1 MPQRILLDLIYAAVI
16 LRAINEPRFGHLQV
30 RYETNLLTHLL
41 HSMPQQCRLS
51 PNSGTRRKAVCRF
64 IHDGS
69 DEQDTWLLLNHL
81 SVTIARKCITDI
93 ARIGENKNVSFE
105 DQQQT
110 LEKILASQSDGKYR
124 LAPIKNPYRNSSPN
138 SISKSTHM
146 SSMQRLTRGN
156 SRSRYTYLNRGLG
169 LSLPGVRMFRIAP

>member
-1 MPQRILLDLIYAAVI
+1 MLGKLTLQGQVQRRLVKESDQRPERGETGAVLFFWDRTVSMRECLKEFFLDLIYAAVI

-41 HSMPQQCRLS
+41 HSMPLQCRLS

-124 LAPIKNPYRNSSPN
+124 LAPIK
-138 SISKSTHM
+138 KS
-146 SSMQRLTRGN
+146 
-156 SRSRYTYLNRGLG
+156 
-169 LSLPGVRMFRIAP
+169 V

>member
-1 MPQRILLDLIYAAVI
+1 MLGKLTLQGQVQRRLVKESDQRPERGETGAVLFFWDRTVSMRECLKEFFLDLIYAAVI

-41 HSMPQQCRLS
+41 HSMPLQCASLQILGRPVKQS
-51 PNSGTRRKAVCRF
+51 AASYMMDRT
-64 IHDGS
+64 S
-69 DEQDTWLLLNHL
+69 QDTWLLLNHL

-124 LAPIKNPYRNSSPN
+124 LAPIK
-138 SISKSTHM
+138 KS
-146 SSMQRLTRGN
+146 
-156 SRSRYTYLNRGLG
+156 
-169 LSLPGVRMFRIAP
+169 V